1 MHKNEGTLCLWQVTG
16 ARRHL
21 AIDKRQRSQSL
32 VPLRAIVS
40 ASVPDRDIRKA
51 PSCFYYSLAAS
62 MIASANDGCG
72 WIIFATSSSIMPLPM
87 ATASSP
93 IRSEALPQSR

>member
-1 MHKNEGTLCLWQVTG
+1 MHKNEGTLYLWQVTG

-40 ASVPDRDIRKA
+40 ASVPDRDIR
-51 PSCFYYSLAAS
+51 P
-62 MIASANDGCG
+62 
-72 WIIFATSSSIMPLPM
+72 PLVFI
-87 ATASSP
+87 TA
-93 IRSEALPQSR
+93 